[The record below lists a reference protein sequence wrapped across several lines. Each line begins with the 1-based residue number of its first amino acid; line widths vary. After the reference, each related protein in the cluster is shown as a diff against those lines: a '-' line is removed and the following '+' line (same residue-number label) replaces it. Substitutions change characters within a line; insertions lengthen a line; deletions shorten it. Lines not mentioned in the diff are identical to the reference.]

1 MYCWHSADALNN
13 ALPSTPTNAKQSD
26 RAKEAGGQSYRRFPF
41 SSFVVGA
48 GASTRRDDQIDG
60 SLIKDGALAALCLCC
75 TGAHDARLWM
85 APLPFQQ
92 SADPEPRD
100 FLRTWPTTGKYAP

>member
-1 MYCWHSADALNN
+1 MNSFLTQLRGAVV
-13 ALPSTPTNAKQSD
+13 STVVLAAVTCGAYPLIVTGIS
-26 RAKEAGGQSYRRFPF
+26 RAAFKDKA
-41 SSFVVGA
+41 
-48 GASTRRDDQIDG
+48 DG

-75 TGAHDARLWM
+75 AGAHDARLWM